1 MLLIL
6 KALYFFLP
14 AYFANMAPVIFKK
27 VPFLAKPVNAKLF
40 GVNKTWRGLV
50 LATLTGTLIFL
61 LQKQLY
67 QLGGFWENIALID
80 YTGFSILLGALLAFG
95 AILGDLVESYFKR
108 KRGTAPGKQW
118 FPWDQLD
125 FVIGAFL
132 LSFVIYV
139 PAIEVIVMLLLLTPL
154 LHVGTNHIAYYLKIR
169 KEKF

>member
-14 AYFANMAPVIFKK
+14 AYIANMAPVIFKK

-40 GVNKTWRGLV
+40 GVNKTWRGLI
-50 LATLTGTLIFL
+50 LATVVGTLIFL
-61 LQKQLY
+61 AQKQLF
-67 QLGGFWENIALID
+67 QLGGFWEDVALID
-80 YTGFSILLGALLAFG
+80 YTGFSVLLGVLLALG

-108 KRGTAPGKQW
+108 KRKIAPGKPW

-125 FVIGAFL
+125 FVFGAFL
-132 LSFVIYV
+132 LSFIIYM
-139 PAIEVIVMLLLLTPL
+139 PAIEVIVMLIIVTPF
-154 LHVGTNHIAYYLKIR
+154 LHVATNHLAYYLRIR